1 MLGKSK
7 FPQLATEAILGTIV
21 MNTVYRRKNYT
32 WSFIGLHGLC
42 MTIARKIN
50 IRYNACS

>member
-7 FPQLATEAILGTIV
+7 FSAARNGAILGTIV
-21 MNTVYRRKNYT
+21 MNTVYCRKNYT
-32 WSFIGLHGLC
+32 WGFTGLHGLC

-50 IRYNACS
+50 IRYNVCS